1 VSGLLRKQA
10 LWRTPA
16 TAFAPSTPAE
26 IALGSRD
33 LELPKEQSYDL
44 HALYYDLHL
53 QCTLVD
59 FIPYMKTVQFGTV

>member
-26 IALGSRD
+26 IARGFRGLGV
-33 LELPKEQSYDL
+33 PKEQTYDL
-44 HALYYDLHL
+44 HASYYDLHL

-59 FIPYMKTVQFGTV
+59 FIPYMKTVQCTA